1 MSKTL
6 TLITLP
12 LLMLLVTSCE
22 GVFDGLYDTPVADAS
37 SSARIVDGTVEGTLY
52 IDANKWDEWHYID
65 LPALNSHVRKDASY
79 DLNQDWRT
87 YSIPMPEEGTPSETV
102 TGHQRPGQ
110 YMYWFDGTIGQ
121 TVKGHE
127 FRYFTPA
134 AEQPAPA
141 SWTFA
146 VHRSEVR
153 TNGGGAWESPLTD
166 ISQATLTACDGAL
179 FEPDEWSETDV
190 WDDSGQMLLQLI
202 PSQGIRINKVLGRW
216 LNLGVMP
223 DYVIDSHV
231 FFLRL
236 ADGSVAA
243 LQLIN
248 HLSDTNKRCC
258 LTIKYR
264 YPLQ

>member
-1 MSKTL
+1 MPKTL
-6 TLITLP
+6 ALISLP
-12 LLMLLVTSCE
+12 LLMLLMTSCE
-22 GVFDGLYDTPVADAS
+22 GVFDGIYDTPVPEKPDTH
-37 SSARIVDGTVEGTLY
+37 IDGNTVEGTLY

-65 LPALNSHVRKDASY
+65 LPTLNSHVMKDASY

-134 AEQPAPA
+134 PEQPAPTLW
-141 SWTFA
+141 SFA

-153 TNGGGAWESPLTD
+153 TNGGSAWESSLTD
-166 ISQATLTACDGAL
+166 ISKATLATCRNAV
-179 FEPDEWSETDV
+179 FIPDEWSETDV
-190 WDDSGQMLLQLI
+190 WDDSRQMLLQLI

-231 FFLRL
+231 FFLRFP
-236 ADGSVAA
+236 DETVAA
-243 LQLIN
+243 LQLVN

>member
-22 GVFDGLYDTPVADAS
+22 GVFDGLYDTPVAAAS
-37 SSARIVDGTVEGTLY
+37 SASIVGNTVEGTLY
-52 IDANKWDEWHYID
+52 IDASKWNEWHYID
-65 LPALNSHVRKDASY
+65 LPTLNSHVMKDASY
-79 DLNQDWRT
+79 DLNSDWRT
-87 YSIPMPEEGTPSETV
+87 YPIPMPEEGTPGEDV

-110 YMYWFDGTIGQ
+110 YMYWFNGTIGQ
-121 TVKGHE
+121 TVKEHE

-153 TNGGGAWESPLTD
+153 TNGGSAWKSSLDNISRASLATCYGAVF
-166 ISQATLTACDGAL
+166 A
-179 FEPDEWSETDV
+179 PDEWSETDV

-202 PSQGIRINKVLGRW
+202 PSQGIRINKVLGSW
-216 LNLGVMP
+216 LALGVMP
-223 DYVIDSHV
+223 NYVMDSHV

-236 ADGSVAA
+236 SDGSVAA